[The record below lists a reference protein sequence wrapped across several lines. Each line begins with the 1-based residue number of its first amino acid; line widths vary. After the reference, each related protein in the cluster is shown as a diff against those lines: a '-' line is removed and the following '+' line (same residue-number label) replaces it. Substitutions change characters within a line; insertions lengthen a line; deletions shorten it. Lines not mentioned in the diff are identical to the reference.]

1 MTSARERPT
10 LEEVARRAGVSRAT
24 VSRVVNG
31 STTVALPIQEAV
43 RRAVRELG
51 YVPNL
56 AARTLVT
63 QRTDSIALVL
73 PETATRV
80 FSDDPL
86 FPGIVRGVSQELEA
100 ADRQLVLMM
109 AGSAASHDRIER
121 YAMGRHVDGVMFAS
135 MHGMDPLPGA
145 LARIG
150 MPSVCSG
157 RPLGRAAVPYVDI
170 DHLAGVA
177 SAVRH
182 LLDAGRQ
189 RIATIA
195 GPQDMVAGIER
206 LAGYRDALRG
216 SDRRSIVAVGDFT
229 RESGAVAM
237 RHLLDDD
244 PKLDAV
250 FVASDLMADGAL
262 RTLREAGR
270 RVPDDVAVIGFD
282 DAEFASYTDPRSPR
296 CASRS
301 SRSAARWCGSSCDSP
316 KVNRSKTPSSCRR
329 TWWSGTA
336 HEDAAGPE
344 PGGVLFTRIR
354 YQQVGVVLQ
363 RRPAAATTMAR
374 AWLSVAPVWIRRR
387 ASTSPC
393 RTTAWNWT
401 APFRF
406 SLIRTAPSPAKSVP
420 TTVRVARRF
429 GSPMMS
435 TVVQLGRTS
444 RRSSMCR
451 AAHVGA
457 YRLTCSRTYRSSSRL
472 TLRLRLATRWSS
484 AVV

>member
-1 MTSARERPT
+1 VTTARERPT

-31 STTVALPIQEAV
+31 STTVAPPIQEAV

-150 MPSVCSG
+150 MPAVCSG
-157 RPLGRAAVPYVDI
+157 RPLGRPGVPYVDI
-170 DHLAGVA
+170 DHISGVT

-182 LLDAGRQ
+182 LLDSGRR

-206 LAGYRDALRG
+206 LTGYRQALRE
-216 SDRRSIVAVGDFT
+216 SQRRSIVAVGDFT
-229 RESGAVAM
+229 RESGAAAM
-237 RHLLDDD
+237 RHLLEDD
-244 PKLDAV
+244 PALDAV

-282 DAEFASYTDPRSPR
+282 DADFARYTDPP
-296 CASRS
+296 
-301 SRSAARWCGSSCDSP
+301 
-316 KVNRSKTPSSCRR
+316 
-329 TWWSGTA
+329 
-336 HEDAAGPE
+336 
-344 PGGVLFTRIR
+344 L
-354 YQQVGVVLQ
+354 
-363 RRPAAATTMAR
+363 
-374 AWLSVAPVWIRRR
+374 
-387 ASTSPC
+387 
-393 RTTAWNWT
+393 
-401 APFRF
+401 
-406 SLIRTAPSPAKSVP
+406 
-420 TTVRVARRF
+420 TTVRQ
-429 GSPMMS
+429 PIIEI
-435 TVVQLGRTS
+435 GRE
-444 RRSSMCR
+444 M
-451 AAHVGA
+451 V
-457 YRLTCSRTYRSSSRL
+457 RLL
-472 TLRLRLATRWSS
+472 LRLADGEPVEDALILPTHLVLRDS
-484 AVV
+484 A